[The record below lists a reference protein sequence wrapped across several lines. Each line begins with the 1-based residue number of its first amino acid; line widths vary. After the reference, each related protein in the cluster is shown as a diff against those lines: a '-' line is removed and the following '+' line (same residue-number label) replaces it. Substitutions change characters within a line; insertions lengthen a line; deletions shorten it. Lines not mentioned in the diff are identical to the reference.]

1 MKTMLSFLIL
11 GLSVMLSGCINISTR
26 TQPDDLTVKEILKGS
41 DCVPIIFSVG
51 FGTADIEKAKVGAG
65 RVQWDSTF
73 QDPRTPQARGHMMAV
88 RAPENIT
95 KVRRVEIN
103 DLMFLFFGAKCVDVV
118 GEP

>member
-1 MKTMLSFLIL
+1 MKTMFSVLVIGFA
-11 GLSVMLSGCINISTR
+11 VMLSGCINISTR

-51 FGTADIEKAKVGAG
+51 FGTADIEKAKMYGKKVERSATN
-65 RVQWDSTF
+65 SPFTLY
-73 QDPRTPQARGHMMAV
+73 P
-88 RAPENIT
+88 IT

>member
-1 MKTMLSFLIL
+1 MRTMFGILII
-11 GLSVMLSGCINISTR
+11 GFAVMLAGCINISTR
-26 TQPDDLTVKEILKGS
+26 TQPDDLTVKEELKGS

-51 FGTADIEKAKVGAG
+51 FGTADIEKAKVGAR

-73 QDPRTPQARGHMMAV
+73 HNPRTQGHVMAV
-88 RAPENIT
+88 RGPENIT

-118 GEP
+118 GEQ